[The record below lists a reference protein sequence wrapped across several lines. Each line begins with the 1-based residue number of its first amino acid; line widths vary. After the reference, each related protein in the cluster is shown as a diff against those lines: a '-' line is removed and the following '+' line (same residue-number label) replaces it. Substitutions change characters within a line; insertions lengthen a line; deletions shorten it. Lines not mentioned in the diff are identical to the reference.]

1 MGQAPRVKPIQV
13 SEHLIPS
20 FDETPIAYHAT
31 GEGEP
36 ILLCNGLGGSWMA
49 WKHQIRYF
57 QDRHRFLSWDYR
69 GLYRSGPPP
78 SLDALRVEDQVQD
91 ALAVL
96 DHAGAE
102 RAILF
107 GWSMG
112 VQVALELFHRHPERV
127 RSLVL
132 INGVAGQPWRSV
144 MNLGVMGEVLPPVI
158 RGIGSVPRVVEA
170 LTRRVVAM
178 PEAVQWAKRVGLAS
192 RTLDEDVFHELAAS
206 FGDLDMRRYMR
217 TLELLGEHDASKVL
231 ADVDV
236 PTLFIAGDRDLFTPR
251 AAMERMAREVPAA
264 ELMVVPGGTHYVA
277 VEFPE
282 LVNLRI
288 EKHFR
293 ERGLYG

>member
-1 MGQAPRVKPIQV
+1 VKPIQV
-13 SEHLIPS
+13 EEHRFPS
-20 FDETPIAYHAT
+20 FDDTEIAYHAA
-31 GEGEP
+31 GKGDP

-57 QDRHRFLSWDYR
+57 EDRHRFLSWDYR

-78 SLDALRVEDQVQD
+78 SLDALSVDHQMRD

-96 DHAGAE
+96 DHAGEE

-112 VQVALELFHRHPERV
+112 VQVALELIRRHPDRV
-127 RSLVL
+127 RGLVL
-132 INGVAGQPWRSV
+132 INGVSGRPWNTV
-144 MNLGVMGEVLPPVI
+144 MNLGVMGDLLPPVI

-178 PEAVQWAKRVGLAS
+178 PEAVGWAKRIGLAA
-192 RTLDEDVFHELAAS
+192 RTLDEEIFHELAAS
-206 FGDLDMRRYMR
+206 FADLDMKRYMR
-217 TLELLGEHDASKVL
+217 TLELLGQHDATSIL
-231 ADVDV
+231 TDIDV

-251 AAMERMAREVPAA
+251 AVMEKMARAVPGA

-288 EKHFR
+288 EKLLR
-293 ERGLYG
+293 ERGLEP

>member
-1 MGQAPRVKPIQV
+1 MKPIQV
-13 SEHLIPS
+13 NEHRIPS
-20 FDETPIAYHAT
+20 FDGTELAYHEA
-31 GEGEP
+31 GQGDP

-57 QDRHRFLSWDYR
+57 EDQHRFLSWDYR

-78 SLDALRVEDQVQD
+78 SLDALTVEDQTRD

-96 DHAGAE
+96 DDAGAE

-112 VQVALELFHRHPERV
+112 VQVALELYRQAPERV
-127 RSLVL
+127 RGLVL
-132 INGVAGQPWRSV
+132 INGVSGEPWRTV
-144 MNLGVMGEVLPPVI
+144 MNLGFMGDVLPPVI
-158 RGIGSVPRVVEA
+158 RGIGSIPRIAET
-170 LTRRVVAM
+170 LTRRVVGM
-178 PEAVQWAKRVGLAS
+178 PEAVQWAKRIGLAA

-206 FGDLDMRRYMR
+206 FGNLDMKRYMR
-217 TLELLGEHDASKVL
+217 TLELLGEHDASDVL
-231 ADVDV
+231 GTVDV
-236 PTLFIAGDRDLFTPR
+236 PTLLIAGDRDLFTPR
-251 AAMERMAREVPAA
+251 SAMERMARKIPGA

-288 EKHFR
+288 EKLFR
-293 ERGLYG
+293 ERGLSA

>member
-1 MGQAPRVKPIQV
+1 MKPIQV
-13 SEHLIPS
+13 QEHRFPS
-20 FDETPIAYHAT
+20 FDDTEIAYHAT
-31 GEGEP
+31 GAGDP

-57 QDRHRFLSWDYR
+57 EDRYRFISWDYR

-78 SLDALRVEDQVQD
+78 SLDALSIEHQMKD

-96 DHAGAE
+96 DHAEEE

-112 VQVALELFHRHPERV
+112 VQVALELIRRYPERV
-127 RSLVL
+127 RALVL
-132 INGVAGQPWRSV
+132 INGVSGRPWNTV
-144 MNLGVMGEVLPPVI
+144 MNLGVMGDLLPPVI

-178 PEAVQWAKRVGLAS
+178 PEAVGWAKRVGLAA
-192 RTLDEDVFHELAAS
+192 RTLDEEIFHELAAS
-206 FGDLDMRRYMR
+206 FADLDMKRYMR
-217 TLELLGEHDASKVL
+217 TLELLGEHDATPVL
-231 ADVDV
+231 GDIDV

-251 AAMERMAREVPAA
+251 AVMEKMARAVPGA

-288 EKHFR
+288 EKLLR
-293 ERGLYG
+293 ERGLEP